1 MIKVEIKKFPRQK
14 RAFKGGLQT
23 SYSALFRETRG
34 KTPTVDS
41 LLNKVVGLQS
51 ATLLKRDTGACIFLQ
66 VLRNFQNQFFA
77 EHLQATDASL
87 IYFNGNI

>member
-14 RAFKGGLQT
+14 HAFKGGLQT

-51 ATLLKRDTGACIFLQ
+51 ATLLKRDI
-66 VLRNFQNQFFA
+66 LRNFQNQFFA